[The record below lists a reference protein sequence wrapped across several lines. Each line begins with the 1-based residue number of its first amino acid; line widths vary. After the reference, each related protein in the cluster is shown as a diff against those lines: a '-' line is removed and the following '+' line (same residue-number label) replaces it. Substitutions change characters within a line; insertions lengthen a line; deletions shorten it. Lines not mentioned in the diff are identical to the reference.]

1 MYKWKENIK
10 ADEIFWSIAEIKTLD
25 WMVYTLYSDN
35 EIRVA
40 EIAEAKL
47 NLYGKISNPVSEKS
61 INLQMSEIP
70 NRLSSGLIIF

>member
-1 MYKWKENIK
+1 
-10 ADEIFWSIAEIKTLD
+10 
-25 WMVYTLYSDN
+25 MVYTLYSDN

-61 INLQMSEIP
+61 INFQMAAIP
-70 NRLSSGLIIF
+70 NRLSSGLSIF